1 MTGLNVNANL
11 ACKEDLVELAI
22 KDILSIEI
30 IVEFVWIQWTD
41 LLTTL
46 LKIADDKVCKTWFY
60 SR

>member
-30 IVEFVWIQWTD
+30 IVEFV
-41 LLTTL
+41 
-46 LKIADDKVCKTWFY
+46 
-60 SR
+60 